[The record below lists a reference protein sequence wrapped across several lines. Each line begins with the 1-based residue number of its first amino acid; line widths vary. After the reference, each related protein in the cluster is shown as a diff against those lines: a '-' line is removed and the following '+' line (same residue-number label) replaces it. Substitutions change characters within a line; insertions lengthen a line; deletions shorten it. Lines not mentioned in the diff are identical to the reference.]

1 MNSLMHGHTAASLDM
16 QFSHPAK
23 MEAVDREC
31 DRQGEQARTREQGPE
46 KEPPVLDAFNAPD
59 SHLVDGPP

>member
-31 DRQGEQARTREQGPE
+31 DRQGEQAWTMEKRPE
-46 KEPPVLDAFNAPD
+46 KETPILNAFDA
-59 SHLVDGPP
+59 SGS

>member
-1 MNSLMHGHTAASLDM
+1 
-16 QFSHPAK
+16 